1 MTQTLRVKRLRGS
14 SIFKLILIGNV
25 IGLALLCGVCSVP
38 AVFGVEILSWN
49 GEYITGPLALVLGPL
64 TGVFAGV
71 LLGLFLG
78 LFTYVG
84 LRVFSLFQ
92 SLELEYE
99 PVDEE

>member
-25 IGLALLCGVCSVP
+25 ISLALLCGVCSVP

-64 TGVFAGV
+64 MGVFAGV

-84 LRVFSLFQ
+84 LRIFSLCQ
-92 SLELEYE
+92 SLELEYA
-99 PVDEE
+99 PVEEE

>member
-1 MTQTLRVKRLRGS
+1 MTHTLRVKRLRGS
-14 SIFKLILIGNV
+14 SILKLILLGNV
-25 IGLALLCGVCSVP
+25 ISLMLLCGVLGVP

-49 GEYITGPLALVLGPL
+49 GEYITGPFAFVMRPL
-64 TGVFAGV
+64 MGLFAGV

-92 SLELEYE
+92 SLELEY
-99 PVDEE
+99 VQVEEA